1 MESKCVLHTAYYIN
15 GNSWN
20 KQLLVICTLICY
32 KTGWQYNFKKPR
44 QGFAFQEDAGKGS
57 RHFHCDV
64 RDFQDDCLK
73 NGMDKVDQQTGLQCC
88 QTSHPWT
95 FFLWELWNA
104 FTLHELKTRIRCAAE
119 SISTQMLQCVDGTG
133 IPTWCVQTYKW
144 STCWTA
150 QSSKRNTSSC
160 NLMSECSDVESCL
173 IASHISEMVEIICA
187 HPVYI
192 TLVLLTTDMDSF
204 LSKRREANKQEVYVR
219 IH

>member
-32 KTGWQYNFKKPR
+32 KTGWQYNFKKSR
-44 QGFAFQEDAGKGS
+44 QGFAFQEAGVSPFSLWCKRFPGWLPEKWNGQGRS
-57 RHFHCDV
+57 TDWTPV
-64 RDFQDDCLK
+64 LPDFTPLD
-73 NGMDKVDQQTGLQCC
+73 
-88 QTSHPWT
+88 

-160 NLMSECSDVESCL
+160 NLMSECSDVESCV